1 MLDMPAI
8 RVVSVDAHPLV
19 HAGLRQFI
27 SSFNDIQ
34 LVGEAYGG
42 IDALGLCERLAPN
55 VVLIDPLLDDGEGVT
70 IVALL
75 KERHPSVHSVA
86 LTAAADP
93 WLVERTIRA
102 GAGGY
107 LLNNLSR
114 FDLAQ
119 ALRAVV
125 AGRVAIAPEIT
136 HQLFSGLNHTGGA
149 GAELTEREHAVLDH
163 LVRGHTNAQIAQELN
178 VSRSTVKY
186 YLARMFAKLG
196 VTCRSELVALAYERR
211 LVTPRR
217 RVADEDR
224 PAARLAPSLP
234 YAIKVS

>member
-34 LVGEAYGG
+34 LIGEAYGG
-42 IDALGLCERLAPN
+42 IDALGICERLAPD
-55 VVLIDPLLDDGEGVT
+55 VVLIDPLLDDGEGLTV
-70 IVALL
+70 VGLL
-75 KERHPSVHSVA
+75 KERHPRLHVVA
-86 LTAAADP
+86 LTTAADP
-93 WLVERTIRA
+93 WLVERAIRA

-136 HQLFSGLNHTGGA
+136 HQLFSGLNRTG
-149 GAELTEREHAVLDH
+149 GAELTEREYAVLDY
-163 LVRGHTNAQIAQELN
+163 LVRGHTNAQIAQELS

-196 VTCRSELVALAYERR
+196 VTCRSELVALAYESR
-211 LVTPRR
+211 LVTPRSR
-217 RVADEDR
+217 TPEEDR
-224 PAARLAPSLP
+224 PAARPVAQRP
-234 YAIKVS
+234 YAMKVS